1 MRPKTSERESD
12 RAAAQGN
19 LGEDVM
25 VFFFL
30 GGSWLDSYILE
41 YFDRASQI
49 WTQWLE
55 SLKTTV
61 MQDHQTAYFKS

>member
-1 MRPKTSERESD
+1 MRPKTRERESD

-19 LGEDVM
+19 LGEDAM
-25 VFFFL
+25 VFFL
-30 GGSWLDSYILE
+30 GGSWLNSYILE
-41 YFDRASQI
+41 YFDRVFQI

-61 MQDHQTAYFKS
+61 MQDHQTAYFNS